1 MLLIAMFERLLA
13 LFEKPDPK
21 EPQRADVSALQRAA
35 AVLLVIAARLDGN
48 IAPDERD
55 GIIRLLRTRLGVTNA
70 QALFVEADEEAA
82 ASTDFYQVTRII
94 KDRLEPQQRATIIE
108 MLWEVAYADGEVHD
122 YEANLV
128 RRVAGLLHVEDR
140 RAGEARRRAAEH
152 SADKPRKSD

>member
-1 MLLIAMFERLLA
+1 MLRIDMFERLLA
-13 LFEKPDPK
+13 LFEKPGPK

-35 AVLLVIAARLDGN
+35 AVLLVIAARLDGD
-48 IAPDERD
+48 IAPVERD
-55 GIIRLLRTRLGVTNA
+55 GIIRLLRTRLGVSNA

-140 RAGEARRRAAEH
+140 DAGEARRRVLERSMGKPAA
-152 SADKPRKSD
+152 SA